1 MPRSIWRINISS
13 EKEDNAKKVLNSIIK
28 TIGRPPVESKI
39 EKYSKGGHMATM
51 QFYHSDNLSWPEV
64 VYEVIEF
71 SENLG
76 SGWLLLGNVGDDP
89 SGVLSNEGE
98 SRFSMSGISWAEWQ
112 VIRE

>member
-64 VYEVIEF
+64 VYEVTTVPLTFTAI
-71 SENLG
+71 
-76 SGWLLLGNVGDDP
+76 P
-89 SGVLSNEGE
+89 SDYGCIVY
-98 SRFSMSGISWAEWQ
+98 A
-112 VIRE
+112 